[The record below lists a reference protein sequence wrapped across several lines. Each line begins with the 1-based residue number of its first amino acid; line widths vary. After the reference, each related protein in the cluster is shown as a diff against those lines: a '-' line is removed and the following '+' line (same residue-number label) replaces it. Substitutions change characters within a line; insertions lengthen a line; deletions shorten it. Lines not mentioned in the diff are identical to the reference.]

1 MDSVQAPQGDGITHV
16 EIDTGE
22 MTSANLE
29 LEVQKLNMDIASLRD
44 RLSKLSEASLRISEG
59 LDSDGVLQQVIDS
72 ARFLTLAKYGV
83 LLTYNDS
90 GEILSV
96 SASGLT
102 HDEVQQVG
110 IPPSGLG
117 LLGYLNEVDEPVRIA
132 DISSH
137 PRSEGFPKNHPPMK
151 TFLGMQVRNGGQH
164 VGNIFLTEK
173 QGGEEFTQDDE
184 ETLVLFA
191 SQAAQAISNARRYEE
206 VQRTKANLETLF
218 NISPMGIVAFDIVTG
233 DIISYNQEILR
244 LFGGRQIVE
253 APWQESLLRMSFWR
267 VDGREIP
274 LADLPINRVYQ
285 FGETLRAEELVMQM
299 PEGQPVPVLLNGAP
313 IYSEQGDITAAMFTV
328 QDMTSLVDL
337 ERVRAEFLGMV
348 SEELR
353 MPLTAIKGSVAALSD
368 IVSLSEQTEPQQ
380 LLRIINQQADLMRGQ
395 VNSLIELTQIST
407 GTLSISQEVAEV
419 SDLLNDAIREFLR
432 GHAGSAI
439 ETHLADGLPQV
450 MADKQRLGLVMNNLF
465 FTVSRHASD
474 LSSIKVSASPV
485 DIYVAISVSTDN
497 VSTYSVEHSQLLI
510 QEILGSQAQDVRR
523 VSGGE
528 NLALASCKGIVE
540 AHGGRLRV
548 ENDDHAG
555 RLTITFTIPATEEL
569 KEDIIADTSL
579 HVDTKGAAE
588 KHTARIMLA
597 IDDPRELA
605 TVRQTISGE
614 GYTSISGYNLDDLD
628 RVYEEEKPDLLL
640 LDLSSRRGGRLQT
653 MRRLS
658 EGYDVPIIV
667 LSGSE
672 GEENI
677 GLAFEMGADD
687 YIVKP
692 FSPTELIARIKS
704 TLRKQAAYQRGS
716 GVSNGYTV
724 ADVSVNYDARTL
736 NVSGSQVQLTATEY
750 KLLYELSKNAG
761 RILTQDE
768 LLHRVWGAE
777 YIGEPQLL
785 RSYVKSLRQKLGD
798 NARSPSYIFTEHG
811 IGYRMAKP

>member
-1 MDSVQAPQGDGITHV
+1 MDSVQAPQGNRITPV

-22 MTSANLE
+22 MTSEDLE
-29 LEVQKLNMDIASLRD
+29 LEVQKLNRDIASLRD

-59 LDSDGVLQQVIDS
+59 LESDGVLQQVIDS
-72 ARFLTLAKYGV
+72 ARSLTQAKYGV
-83 LLTYNDS
+83 LLTYSDS

-102 HDEVQQVG
+102 HDQIQQVSV
-110 IPPSGLG
+110 PPSGLG

-137 PRSEGFPKNHPPMK
+137 PRSVGFPKNHPPMK

-173 QGGEEFTQDDE
+173 QGVEEFTQDDE

-218 NISPMGIVAFDIVTG
+218 NISPMGIVAFDIMTG
-233 DIISYNQEILR
+233 EIISYNQEILR
-244 LFGGRQIVE
+244 LFGGREIVE
-253 APWQESLLRMSFWR
+253 APWQENLPRMSFWR
-267 VDGREIP
+267 YDGREIP
-274 LADLPINRVYQ
+274 LADLPMNRVYQ

-299 PEGQPVPVLLNGAP
+299 PEGQPVPILLNGAP

-368 IVSLSEQTEPQQ
+368 IVSVSGKTEPQQ
-380 LLRIINQQADLMRGQ
+380 LLRIIDQQADLMRGQ
-395 VNSLIELTQIST
+395 VNSLIELTQISA

-439 ETHLADGLPQV
+439 EIHLADGLPQV
-450 MADKQRLGLVMNNLF
+450 MADKQRLVQVMNNLF

-474 LSSIKVSASPV
+474 LSSVKVSASLV
-485 DIYVAISVSTDN
+485 DIYVAISVSTEN
-497 VSTYSVEHSQLLI
+497 VSSYSVEHSQLLL

-540 AHGGRLRV
+540 AHGGRMRV
-548 ENDDHAG
+548 ENDDQAG
-555 RLTITFTIPATEEL
+555 ILTITFTIPATEEP
-569 KEDIIADTSL
+569 KEDIIPDTSWRG
-579 HVDTKGAAE
+579 DTKGAGE
-588 KHTARIMLA
+588 KHTSRIMLA

-614 GYTSISGYNLDDLD
+614 GYTSISGYNLDDMD
-628 RVYEEEKPDLLL
+628 RVYEQEKPDLLL
-640 LDLSSRRGGRLQT
+640 LDLSSRRGGGLQT

-658 EGYDVPIIV
+658 EDYDVPIIV
-667 LSGSE
+667 LSGSD

-677 GLAFEMGADD
+677 GRAFEMGADD

-704 TLRKQAAYQRGS
+704 TLRKQSAYQRGS

-724 ADVSVNYDARTL
+724 GGVSVNYDARTL
-736 NVSGSQVQLTATEY
+736 NVSGSRVQLTATEY